1 MLTWEEIMD
10 ILGAPSEII
19 ECDDGDIMTFN
30 VANDDYVEDDD
41 NFPWD
46 YEES

>member
-19 ECDDGDIMTFN
+19 ECDDG
-30 VANDDYVEDDD
+30 YVVTVSSVDED
-41 NFPWD
+41 NHK
-46 YEES
+46 E

>member
-19 ECDDGDIMTFN
+19 ECDDG
-30 VANDDYVEDDD
+30 YVVTVSTVDED
-41 NFPWD
+41 NCK
-46 YEES
+46 E